1 MGSNPALD
9 LALFEQLFLL
19 SILIEICLQTGP
31 LLRCNINYFPIKN
44 ESLGVKLVAKLPQYE
59 KRVQK

>member
-9 LALFEQLFLL
+9 LALFEQLFPL
-19 SILIEICLQTGP
+19 SILIEIFLQTGP

-44 ESLGVKLVAKLPQYE
+44 GSLGVKLVAKLPQYE